1 MQGTVAVAEPQIIP
15 YRMPEIMPRPSPDLK
30 KTHLLKIVTGLNM
43 PRQIGIFSTV
53 CGRLSLKVTDRIN
66 DCDCEDCF
74 IVSILYNIS
83 RFFRKTSVKSKK
95 TYFLSYHVPSN

>member
-1 MQGTVAVAEPQIIP
+1 MQDTVAVAEPKIIS

-30 KTHLLKIVTGLNM
+30 KTHLLKIVTGLNI

-66 DCDCEDCF
+66 DCDCEDCLRIMKD
-74 IVSILYNIS
+74 IVGENNE
-83 RFFRKTSVKSKK
+83 V
-95 TYFLSYHVPSN
+95 FLS